1 MGAPQR
7 SFAVH
12 PMEKITQQATAFKKL
27 LLSHD
32 DLKARGITYSRA
44 SIYRKIRDKTF
55 PAPVKLGENK
65 IAWLSTEIDAWIEA
79 IAAARNVE
87 AA

>member
-1 MGAPQR
+1 METTSNGGFPT
-7 SFAVH
+7 SAV
-12 PMEKITQQATAFKKL
+12 MKTL
-27 LLSHD
+27 VLLSHD

-79 IAAARNVE
+79 IAAARTE

>member
-1 MGAPQR
+1 MKTP
-7 SFAVH
+7 V
-12 PMEKITQQATAFKKL
+12 

-44 SIYRKIRDKTF
+44 SIYRKIKDKTF

-65 IAWLSTEIDAWIEA
+65 IAWLASEIDAWIDA
-79 IAAARNVE
+79 IAAARNPR